1 MNGVYYGYTLQ
12 VIRKN
17 KEKHLKNMSCQG
29 NQPQCVVSSCKDYMT
44 IPKTNIKNIPDTV
57 TREKNVKALED
68 AVTHKLTIFDDVLN
82 TKNYV

>member
-17 KEKHLKNMSCQG
+17 KENHLKNMSCQG
-29 NQPQCVVSSCKDYMT
+29 AQPQCVVSSCKDYMT
-44 IPKTNIKNIPDTV
+44 IPKDNQTNTHKIFNRDQ
-57 TREKNVKALED
+57 NVKAVED
-68 AVTHKLTIFDDVLN
+68 AVSDKLTIFDNILD